1 MRGAG
6 QLLGAPQGVPA
17 GLPGLLRS
25 ERAAAVPAEQD
36 ERSLPAAGHCTTV
49 SRALLHVP
57 QDDKCYDVQLVHC
70 MVVFDSILAGGS
82 VQALLNVCSI
92 YIPLESFILFV
103 ETGAHNNSQTSV
115 GRNFVQLNKS
125 IALSDRRRGL
135 IKMMILGQ
143 CSQDQPLYI
152 SLHHLVLRFRY
163 TKRIKS
169 RSRFSGCFGLVWSQI
184 STC

>member
-17 GLPGLLRS
+17 GLPGLLRA
-25 ERAAAVPAEQD
+25 ECAAAVPAEPD
-36 ERSLPAAGHCTTV
+36 ERSLPAAGHCATV

-57 QDDKCYDVQLVHC
+57 QDDKRYDIQLVHC

-82 VQALLNVCSI
+82 VRALLNVCSI

-103 ETGAHNNSQTSV
+103 EPGAHNNIQTTV

-125 IALSDRRRGL
+125 SIALSGRRRGL
-135 IKMMILGQ
+135 IKMMILCQ
-143 CSQDQPLYI
+143 CSQDPPYN
-152 SLHHLVLRFRY
+152 SL
-163 TKRIKS
+163 IIWSKS
-169 RSRFSGCFGLVWSQI
+169 
-184 STC
+184 

>member
-17 GLPGLLRS
+17 GLPGLLRA
-25 ERAAAVPAEQD
+25 ERAAAVLAEPD

-57 QDDKCYDVQLVHC
+57 QDDKRYDIQLVHC

-82 VQALLNVCSI
+82 VRALLNVCSI

-103 ETGAHNNSQTSV
+103 EPGAHNNIQTTV
-115 GRNFVQLNKS
+115 GRNFV
-125 IALSDRRRGL
+125 
-135 IKMMILGQ
+135 
-143 CSQDQPLYI
+143 
-152 SLHHLVLRFRY
+152 
-163 TKRIKS
+163 
-169 RSRFSGCFGLVWSQI
+169 
-184 STC
+184 